1 MAEDNSIHQS
11 TWALLPWLANGTAT
25 PAQQRQA
32 QAHLDTCPECREALA
47 REQQWAQA
55 LSREADPLPDTER
68 GLAQL
73 MQRLDQAEATSPR
86 RPAVRA
92 AGRSLRGLG
101 WVLAGVGTVELVALA
116 GLLLLGLPWLQGGGL
131 AAPSGAAAQAEPV
144 YRTLSATPTRP
155 DAGSLHL
162 VFDPRRPVG
171 ELSAVLQAQGLTV
184 VRGPSEAGVWSLAP
198 VPDAPHRD
206 ADAQARLLRQVPG
219 VQFAEATASAARP

>member
-32 QAHLDTCPECREALA
+32 QAHLDVCPECREALA

-68 GLAQL
+68 GLASL
-73 MQRLDQAEATSPR
+73 MQRLDQAEAAAPR

-92 AGRSLRGLG
+92 AGRSLRGLS
-101 WVLAGVGTVELVALA
+101 WVLAGVGTLELAALA
-116 GLLLLGLPWLQGGGL
+116 GLLLLGLPWLQGGGQ
-131 AAPSGAAAQAEPV
+131 AGPAAQAEPV
-144 YRTLSATPTRP
+144 YRTLSAAPAQP
-155 DAGSLHL
+155 DAGTLHL

-171 ELSAVLQAQGLTV
+171 ELSAVLQGQGLTV
-184 VRGPSEAGVWSLAP
+184 VRGPSEAGVWSVAP
-198 VPDAPHRD
+198 APGAPRRD